1 MGGEGN
7 ILEELNR
14 VARRVEQGFKL
25 ERRVLSFQEY
35 LNLFSADP
43 IRQCRD
49 AAQYVRDMFDHF
61 GTTTIKRPWG
71 PMTRYRVFDLPW
83 LEALGEQKEALVGQ
97 ENVQGELYR
106 AVSNFVRE
114 GAPKRVLLMHGPNG
128 SAKSTLA
135 ACVMRGLEH
144 YSRLDEGALYRFHWV
159 FPNQGKL
166 GGSIGFSQKTGAGPS
181 KDGSFAHLL
190 DDELDARL
198 YVEVRDHPLFLL
210 PTEERAVLL
219 KRIYDELEQQS
230 PPSKWLLHG
239 SLSHKNRQVYEAL
252 LGSHAGSLEEVLRH
266 VQVVRYFISRR
277 DRVGAVT
284 LGPQLSVDAGERQI
298 TADRSLAAL
307 PPSLQSVPLYE
318 AHGELVDAAGGV
330 LEFSDLLKRPLDA
343 FKYLQITAE
352 TGEVALGSQNIQTN
366 CVLLASANEIHLA
379 AFREHPEFESFRGR
393 LKLIQCPYLKSWR
406 DEHAIYE
413 AQVAPQITRH
423 VAPHATAL
431 PAMFAVLTRMRRPNP
446 ERYPEEVRELLS
458 ELTAEEKL
466 DLYADGQPP
475 QRLEDDSQKTLR
487 GLVADLYSEGRS
499 QPDYEGRSGAS
510 PREMRTVLLD
520 AAQSSQYACL
530 SPFAVLD
537 ELNRLCE
544 RTSEFAWLN
553 QETQPGGYHDH
564 EKFRKLLRVR
574 LFEWLEDEFRVASGL
589 VEEIKYSEL
598 FARYITNVT
607 HWQKGERL
615 LNPLTRKLEDPDER
629 MLEEVEA
636 LLGNTEEEKTF
647 RESLIGRVAAWAI
660 DNPGRPVDHSVI
672 FRAELARMREKV
684 FSARRGAVAALT
696 RDMLMLLREE
706 DHRLNDDRRRAAR
719 GALDKLVQ
727 QFGYDDES
735 AADAAGA
742 LVRGPF
748 AEFFD

>member
-1 MGGEGN
+1 MGGADN
-7 ILEELNR
+7 ILDELNR

-35 LNLFSADP
+35 LRLFSASP
-43 IRQCRD
+43 LRQCRD
-49 AAQYVRDMFDHF
+49 AARYVRDMFDHF
-61 GTTTIKRPWG
+61 GTREVERPWG
-71 PMTRYRVFDLPW
+71 AMTRYQVFDLPW
-83 LEALGEQKEALVGQ
+83 LAEVGEQQDALVGQ
-97 ENVQGELYR
+97 EYVQGELYR
-106 AVSNFVRE
+106 ALSNFVRE
-114 GAPKRVLLMHGPNG
+114 GAPKRVLLTHGPNG

-166 GGSIGFSQKTGAGPS
+166 RGSIGFSQKGGAGPS

-210 PTEERAVLL
+210 PTEERATLL
-219 KRIYDELEQQS
+219 KRIYSELDEQT
-230 PPSKWLLHG
+230 PPPKWLLHG

-307 PPSLQSVPLYE
+307 PPSLQSVPLFE

-352 TGEVALGSQNIQTN
+352 TGEVALGSQSIQTN

-393 LKLIQCPYLKSWR
+393 LKLVQCPYLKSWK
-406 DEHAIYE
+406 DELAIYDT
-413 AQVAPQITRH
+413 QVAPQVTRH
-423 VAPHATAL
+423 VAPHSTAIT
-431 PAMFAVLTRMRRPNP
+431 AMFAVLTRMRRPNSD
-446 ERYPEEVRELLS
+446 RYPEEVRDLLS
-458 ELTAEEKL
+458 ELSAEEKL
-466 DLYADGQPP
+466 DLYADGTPP
-475 QRLEDDSQKTLR
+475 RRLEDDSQKTLR
-487 GLVADLYSEGRS
+487 GLVHDLYSEGRS

-520 AAQSSQYACL
+520 AAQSSSYSCL

-564 EKFRKLLRVR
+564 EHFRRLLRKR
-574 LFEWLEDEFRVASGL
+574 LFGWLEDEFRVASGL
-589 VEEIKYSEL
+589 VDEIKYAEL
-598 FARYITNVT
+598 FERYITNVT

-615 LNPLTRKLEDPDER
+615 LNSHTGQLEDPDEN
-629 MLEEVEA
+629 MMEEVET
-636 LLGNTEEEKTF
+636 LLGNTEDEKIF

-660 DNPGRPVDHSVI
+660 DNPGRRVEHGVI
-672 FRAELARMREKV
+672 FRPELTRMRDKV
-684 FSARRGAVAALT
+684 FSDRRSAVARLT
-696 RDMLMLLREE
+696 RDISMLLREE
-706 DHRLNDDRRRAAR
+706 SHGLDEERLQAAQSTIDRLRE
-719 GALDKLVQ
+719 
-727 QFGYDDES
+727 QFGYSDES
-735 AADAAGA
+735 TTDAAGA